1 MKVLALLLVV
11 CVGVASSLA
20 SISTAKPVTVNKRI
34 ANVRFR
40 TALDTTASV
49 VGDGGSEPAAP
60 AVVKSSMATST
71 FNLAKSIIG
80 CGILSLPSGVGFL
93 ADEPSALI
101 PASIG
106 CAVFGAVAAYAFSTI
121 GRLCKETNS
130 ATFQEAWEK
139 TVNPKSAVLISTSIT
154 ALCFLASL
162 AYSIILGDSFSSLF
176 QTFNFP
182 AWISARQNTI
192 LWLSTLVLF
201 PLCSLKSL
209 AALAPFSLLGLG
221 GTLFTAAFMTVRYLD
236 KSYLEG
242 GKFFADI
249 ALKPSFSKRG
259 GYSVAS
265 LQAFVLLSMLS
276 TAFVAHYNAPSFM
289 NELED
294 ASVPRFNKVV
304 KGGFSASIAMSIF
317 VMAVG
322 FLTFGGS
329 SAGFVLNNYSGKDL
343 FATASRF
350 AIGIA
355 LITSYPFTF
364 SGLREGI
371 FDFCKLKGNARE
383 KAFFPLTVMGLGLL
397 TALAIAVK
405 DVSFVVSLS
414 GAMFGC
420 AVMFVIP
427 AIMNISQIKKTA
439 KNKGQALTKSNKTT
453 IAGNWLMML
462 TGIVMGAIG
471 VAISIMRELGKI

>member
-1 MKVLALLLVV
+1 
-11 CVGVASSLA
+11 
-20 SISTAKPVTVNKRI
+20 
-34 ANVRFR
+34 
-40 TALDTTASV
+40 
-49 VGDGGSEPAAP
+49 
-60 AVVKSSMATST
+60 
-71 FNLAKSIIG
+71 
-80 CGILSLPSGVGFL
+80 
-93 ADEPSALI
+93 
-101 PASIG
+101 
-106 CAVFGAVAAYAFSTI
+106 
-121 GRLCKETNS
+121 
-130 ATFQEAWEK
+130 
-139 TVNPKSAVLISTSIT
+139 
-154 ALCFLASL
+154 
-162 AYSIILGDSFSSLF
+162 
-176 QTFNFP
+176 
-182 AWISARQNTI
+182 
-192 LWLSTLVLF
+192 
-201 PLCSLKSL
+201 
-209 AALAPFSLLGLG
+209 
-221 GTLFTAAFMTVRYLD
+221 MTVRYLD

-242 GKFFADI
+242 GKYFADI